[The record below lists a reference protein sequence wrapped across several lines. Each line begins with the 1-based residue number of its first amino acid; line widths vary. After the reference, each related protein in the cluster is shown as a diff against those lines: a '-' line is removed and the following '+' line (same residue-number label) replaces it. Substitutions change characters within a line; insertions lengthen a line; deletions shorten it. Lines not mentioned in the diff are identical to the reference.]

1 MKRIIN
7 IIFAV
12 SVLFAFA
19 PISFAQTLPKYE
31 KDRIYYKDSGNG
43 IAYSKTITPPN
54 PQGEY
59 DIVLESF
66 VTGEVKMKYEDAP
79 ADIILHLDMSSSM
92 SASMGTPTPVT
103 QRTALS
109 YNSVVAPISIPNAD
123 IYLYSTTGDGYRQI
137 SAQEYNGR
145 YYLYCA
151 YYGANNQHY
160 KYLSQAANGNISL
173 INATS
178 KTPPANA
185 ASSDT
190 KDGAIITFS
199 GANTGNNNRLYTGSS
214 RLKELQD
221 AVCVFIDEINTNDLY
236 AVTESGDTLERGD
249 RLGNRIALI
258 TFERQTHVL
267 FDLTFLSDS
276 SIETMKQKVYEMEMA
291 QGTYPEDGFTRAHDQ
306 YVESDRIYPDR
317 KKSSTRTVVFF
328 TDGHPANYD
337 AIGQAYTVKSS
348 DNAIVYTV
356 GLFDSRPTGDDLLF
370 LHYTSSDYPDARDID
385 TPGTGGSDSAGYYQ
399 DASDAELTEIF
410 RKIAQE
416 SGGSGNTSLG
426 SAVTAVDVVSAS
438 FVLPEGASNK
448 VKIYTAPVIGIQE
461 GIAQADTTYQ
471 VEVDGEMVTRHWL
484 KFGTQKQIP
493 TSTDTYEKLDDDGKP
508 IEPTVWVDVDDS
520 IKFTLTPA
528 DKPNTIRVNGFDYSG
543 NWCGEYKDIDG
554 NPTGEYHG
562 HKVIIVIP
570 IKMSPDAVG
579 GPHVETNAPG
589 SGIYVNGESDQ
600 PLVKF
605 ESPNVSLPVN
615 IFIQKDGLKEGESAK
630 FTIQRTFAPASSSSS
645 WEDVTSVFV
654 TRSKGATGS
663 PVTKVMGMPST
674 DDSGKE
680 YVYRIKEEGWSWS
693 YTPSKEYM
701 LSTEI
706 ITNPFIF
713 NNTEKDAIDY
723 RVRHAESKATNTF
736 TTKTGVNKVEY
747 DDSKTNDRGDS
758 K

>member
-1 MKRIIN
+1 MKKVFN
-7 IIFAV
+7 IIFAAA
-12 SVLFAFA
+12 VLFAFA
-19 PISFAQTLPKYE
+19 PISFAQTTLTKAE

-59 DIVLESF
+59 DIILESF

-92 SASMGTPTPVT
+92 SASMGTTTRVT
-103 QRTALS
+103 AATALS
-109 YNSVVAPISIPNAD
+109 YNSIASRISTLDSPV
-123 IYLYSTTGDGYRQI
+123 YLFRTSANGDDYRQI
-137 SAQEYNGR
+137 CVQEYNGN
-145 YYLYCA
+145 YYLYYPA
-151 YYGANNQHY
+151 YDGGGNHY
-160 KYLSQAANGNISL
+160 HYFTTDNNGNIS
-173 INATS
+173 NTTS
-178 KTPPANA
+178 NVSSPVPPSNA
-185 ASSDT
+185 ASSAT
-190 KDGAIITFS
+190 KDGTIGTFAQS
-199 GANTGNNNRLYTGSS
+199 NNSRLYIGSS

-221 AVCVFIDEINTNDLY
+221 AVCVFIDEINDNDLH
-236 AVTESGDTLERGD
+236 AKTDDGQVIDRPN
-249 RLGNRIALI
+249 RLGNRICII
-258 TFERQTHVL
+258 TFETNTHKL

-276 SIETMKQKVYEMEMA
+276 SIESMKQKVYEMEMA
-291 QGTYPEDGFTRAHDQ
+291 QGTYPEGGFTEAHNQ
-306 YVESDRIYPDR
+306 YLATDAAYPDR
-317 KKSSTRTVVFF
+317 KSSSTRTVVFF
-328 TDGHPANYD
+328 TDGNPQNYS
-337 AIGQAYTVKSS
+337 AVGQAYPVKSS

-356 GLFDSRPTGDDLLF
+356 GLFDSRPTGQNLTF
-370 LHYTSSDYPDARDID
+370 LHYTSSDYPNATTINDG
-385 TPGTGGSDSAGYYQ
+385 GTGGSDNAGYYQ
-399 DASDAELTEIF
+399 DASDADLTEIF

-416 SGGSGNTSLG
+416 SGGSGNSSLG
-426 SAVTAVDVVSAS
+426 SAVTTVDVVSAS

-484 KFGTQKQIP
+484 KFGTMTQIP
-493 TSTDTYEKLDDDGKP
+493 NSNDEYEKLDDNGKP
-508 IEPTVWVDVDDS
+508 VVPTEWVDVDDA
-520 IKFTLTPA
+520 IQFTLTPA
-528 DKPNTIRVNGFDYSG
+528 DKPNTIRVNGFNYSG

-605 ESPNVSLPVN
+605 ESPDVSLPVN

-630 FTIQRTFAPASSSSS
+630 FTIQRTLAPASTSSS

-654 TRSKGATGS
+654 TRSKGGEES
-663 PVTKVMGMPST
+663 PITKVMGMPST
-674 DDSGKE
+674 DDSGNE

-693 YTPSKEYM
+693 YTPNPESM
-701 LSTEI
+701 LSTDI

-713 NNTEKDAIDY
+713 SNTEIEDIDIK
-723 RVRHAESKATNTF
+723 VRHAESKATNVF
-736 TTKTGVNKVEY
+736 KTGETTVKY
-747 DDSKTNDRGDS
+747 DDSKQNTRTN
-758 K
+758 